1 MRAGIG
7 EKFPVVYGSTY
18 KRNKAGQIVVDANGL
33 PQVGEDDVIGRVS
46 PDFRLGFNTS
56 IELYKFRIAAVFDW
70 KQGGQM
76 YCGTAGEMNFYGVS
90 KESGDKRKSN
100 FIVPNTVKE
109 TGKDAQGNP
118 TYAANDIEVT
128 NAQAYYTRLRS
139 INESYIYD
147 SSFIKLRELS
157 VSYPVYAS
165 KWLNVDVNVFARNL
179 IVWSELKGFDP
190 EASQGNDNMG
200 GAFER
205 FSLPGTASYGFG
217 VNVKF

>member
-1 MRAGIG
+1 
-7 EKFPVVYGSTY
+7 
-18 KRNKAGQIVVDANGL
+18 
-33 PQVGEDDVIGRVS
+33 
-46 PDFRLGFNTS
+46 
-56 IELYKFRIAAVFDW
+56 
-70 KQGGQM
+70 
-76 YCGTAGEMNFYGVS
+76 
-90 KESGDKRKSN
+90 
-100 FIVPNTVKE
+100 VKE
-109 TGKDAQGNP
+109 TGTDAKGNP
-118 TYAANDIEVT
+118 TYAANDIAVT
-128 NAQAYYTRLRS
+128 DAQSYYTRLRS
-139 INESYIYD
+139 INESYIYN

-157 VSYPVYAS
+157 VSYPVYNS

>member
-1 MRAGIG
+1 
-7 EKFPVVYGSTY
+7 
-18 KRNKAGQIVVDANGL
+18 
-33 PQVGEDDVIGRVS
+33 
-46 PDFRLGFNTS
+46 
-56 IELYKFRIAAVFDW
+56 
-70 KQGGQM
+70 M
-76 YCGTAGEMNFYGVS
+76 YCGTAGEMNFYGVT
-90 KESGDKRKSN
+90 KESGEKRKSN
-100 FIVPNTVKE
+100 FVVPNTVKE
-109 TGKDAQGNP
+109 TGTDAQGNP

-128 NAQAYYTRLRS
+128 NAQAYYTACVLSTNLISTIHRS
-139 INESYIYD
+139 SNCV
-147 SSFIKLRELS
+147 RLS

-179 IVWSELKGFDP
+179 IVWSGAEGFDP